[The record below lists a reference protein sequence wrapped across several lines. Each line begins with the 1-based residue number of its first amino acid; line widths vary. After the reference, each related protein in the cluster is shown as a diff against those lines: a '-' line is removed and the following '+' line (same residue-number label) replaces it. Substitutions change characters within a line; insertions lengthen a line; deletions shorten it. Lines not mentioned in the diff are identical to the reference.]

1 MREIKFRGFSKST
14 DSFVYGALINID
26 GNNCINLSAFFK
38 RELDGDIDIRTIK
51 QYTGFKDKN
60 DKAEEVYDG
69 DVLYDGKRSYY
80 KVEWDYRDTGWVG
93 INADNYDKKSLVNLL
108 INNSIVIGV
117 DDDIT
122 K

>member
-14 DSFVYGALINID
+14 YSFVYGALINID

-60 DKAEEVYDG
+60 DISKEIYEG
-69 DVLYDGKRSYY
+69 DVLYDGKGSYY

-93 INADNYDKKSLVNLL
+93 ININDYDKKSLVKLL
-108 INNSIVIGV
+108 IEHSMEIW
-117 DDDIT
+117 
-122 K
+122 